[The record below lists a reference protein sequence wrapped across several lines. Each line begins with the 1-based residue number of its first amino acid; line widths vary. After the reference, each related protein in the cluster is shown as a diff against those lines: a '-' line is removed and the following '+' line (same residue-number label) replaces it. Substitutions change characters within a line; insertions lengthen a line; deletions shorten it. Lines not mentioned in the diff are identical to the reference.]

1 MAPPDKRRS
10 TTSRRA
16 QYSRFTGYV
25 VAISGALI
33 GAALLAVSL
42 WNPASFSGFRGVA
55 RDAATPATTPS
66 ATVRTESQGLL
77 ATISGY
83 WRAGSKNAAL
93 KEEMELA
100 RIRLAE
106 ADALKQENV
115 RLRRL
120 LGIVNDDSARVVAT
134 THFIG
139 SSASS
144 SRRFGYIGAGRAQGV
159 VPGMPVRS
167 DRGLVG
173 RVLESGKSSSR
184 VLLLTD
190 SQSVVPVRLAR
201 SDVAAFAEGRGD
213 GTIQIRLI
221 NLGINPIRK
230 GDLLVTSGTGGYF
243 APGMAVAIT
252 TKVTGDGALARMVSD
267 PAATNYVVVTPP
279 WQAETLQAAQTPVEQ
294 AVSD

>member
-25 VAISGALI
+25 AATLGAVVGAGLLAIS
-33 GAALLAVSL
+33 L
-42 WNPASFSGFRGVA
+42 WQPASFSGPRGVI
-55 RDAATPATTPS
+55 RDAVEPAAVPTTK
-66 ATVRTESQGLL
+66 VRTESQSFLSVL
-77 ATISGY
+77 AGY
-83 WRAGSKNAAL
+83 WRAGSQNAEL
-93 KEEMELA
+93 REELELA

-106 ADALKQENV
+106 ADAIKQENA
-115 RLRRL
+115 RLKGL
-120 LGIVNDDSARVVAT
+120 LGLAEDDALQVVTT

-144 SRRFGYIGAGRAQGV
+144 ARRFGYIGAGAAQGV
-159 VPGMPVRS
+159 RPGMPVRS
-167 DRGLVG
+167 ARGLVG
-173 RVLESGKSSSR
+173 RVLEVGSGTAR

-201 SDVAAFAEGRGD
+201 NDVAAFAEGRGD
-213 GTIQIRLI
+213 GLIQIRLI

-243 APGMAVAIT
+243 APGMAVAIAT
-252 TKVTGDGALARMVSD
+252 EITGDGAVARMVSD
-267 PAATNYVVVTPP
+267 PAATDYVAVLPT
-279 WQAETLQAAQTPVEQ
+279 WQAETIRASETPVEQ
-294 AVSD
+294 AVGN